1 MTYKFT
7 NRAEKAIQ
15 IANEIAAN
23 LGHDYIGTEHLLYG
37 LVEEG
42 TGIASKVLQNQGMT
56 SDKILDEIEELIGR
70 SEEEIDEP
78 MGFTPR
84 TKRVIENAFLEAK
97 KMGNEYIGTEHLLI
111 GIMVEGD
118 SVAVRIMMDLGINP
132 QKLYNEIVKIINE
145 DEQSGDVKQN
155 DKKGPV
161 FSQVLGVP

>member
-132 QKLYNEIVKIINE
+132 QKLYNEIVKVLKEGESDSSTSTRSSKIVEAIILH
-145 DEQSGDVKQN
+145 QH
-155 DKKGPV
+155 
-161 FSQVLGVP
+161 

>member
-132 QKLYNEIVKIINE
+132 QKLYNEIVK
-145 DEQSGDVKQN
+145 
-155 DKKGPV
+155 
-161 FSQVLGVP
+161 VLKEGESE

>member
-42 TGIASKVLQNQGMT
+42 TGIASKVLQNQDMT
-56 SDKILDEIEELIGR
+56 SDKILDEIEELIGK

-97 KMGNEYIGTEHLLI
+97 KMGKNI
-111 GIMVEGD
+111 
-118 SVAVRIMMDLGINP
+118 
-132 QKLYNEIVKIINE
+132 
-145 DEQSGDVKQN
+145 
-155 DKKGPV
+155 
-161 FSQVLGVP
+161 

>member
-56 SDKILDEIEELIGR
+56 SEKILDEIEEQ
-70 SEEEIDEP
+70 
-78 MGFTPR
+78 
-84 TKRVIENAFLEAK
+84 K
-97 KMGNEYIGTEHLLI
+97 KKSM
-111 GIMVEGD
+111 
-118 SVAVRIMMDLGINP
+118 SQWDLP
-132 QKLYNEIVKIINE
+132 Q
-145 DEQSGDVKQN
+145 EQKE
-155 DKKGPV
+155 
-161 FSQVLGVP
+161 L

>member
-70 SEEEIDEP
+70 SIRCN
-78 MGFTPR
+78 FWVYSTY
-84 TKRVIENAFLEAK
+84 K
-97 KMGNEYIGTEHLLI
+97 KSYRKCFFR
-111 GIMVEGD
+111 
-118 SVAVRIMMDLGINP
+118 S
-132 QKLYNEIVKIINE
+132 
-145 DEQSGDVKQN
+145 
-155 DKKGPV
+155 
-161 FSQVLGVP
+161 

>member
-132 QKLYNEIVKIINE
+132 QKLYNEIVK
-145 DEQSGDVKQN
+145 
-155 DKKGPV
+155 
-161 FSQVLGVP
+161 VLKYWQHQLHLLLIQLQL